1 MTSAPFTATKFDR
14 EYAVCDEDCAEFLSG
29 VQFEIPYQQQKENDS
44 ADRLAELEDFAKQA
58 GVALRDAWLVLNELA
73 IVRDLA
79 SPAESE
85 SVLRSEKFDSAAY
98 RVRTALSRHALMKG
112 RT

>member
-44 ADRLAELEDFAKQA
+44 AKRLRELEDFVVQA
-58 GVALRDAWLVLNELA
+58 REALRDAWAVLECGNYSSLMTT
-73 IVRDLA
+73 V
-79 SPAESE
+79 
-85 SVLRSEKFDSAAY
+85 SA
-98 RVRTALSRHALMKG
+98 RGSVRTALLRAAALDESRP
-112 RT
+112 

>member
-1 MTSAPFTATKFDR
+1 MTSAPHGPVARLRSGR
-14 EYAVCDEDCAEFLSG
+14 E
-29 VQFEIPYQQQKENDS
+29 PPMS